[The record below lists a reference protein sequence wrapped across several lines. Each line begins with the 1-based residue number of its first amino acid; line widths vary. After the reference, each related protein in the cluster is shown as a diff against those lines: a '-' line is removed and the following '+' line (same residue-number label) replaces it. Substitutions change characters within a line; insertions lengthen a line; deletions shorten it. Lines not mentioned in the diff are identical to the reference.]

1 MAKTQ
6 TFNGFV
12 KFVGTEAAY
21 TAMTQSA
28 AGKLIFA
35 EITDITPA
43 QSVTDMTGT
52 GDSKIHEFRIFA
64 NGIEYNLTNRAAFNA
79 AVAKLREAASINVE
93 EFVGTGATELTES
106 LISAGNLQTTLETLA
121 QRIQDNY
128 DAGIVTIEHTAPT
141 TADTQLVYTFKQGGN
156 SIGTVNIPRD
166 QFLKKAEIVYGE
178 YDPQTGF
185 TPINDSEKEYYASE
199 EHSAAANAKT
209 YLHFVFQ
216 VSDAQGYH
224 DEDLYLDASSL
235 IDVYTGLENQTGATS
250 AKTADIL
257 VHVDEDNKIWAEI
270 KSDSVQIARL
280 DARIDALS
288 HAQDLS
294 SLNAGIDVQKSGTG
308 TTIELQHATS
318 HVTGQSTSDV
328 DYLEIS
334 AESDNEGIR
343 IAEGAIQHD
352 IVSGSASTKL
362 VTEAAVWNTL
372 AWDVYEPAA
381 ANEPSQ
387 EG

>member
-21 TAMTQSA
+21 NTLKAEA

-52 GDSKIHEFRIFA
+52 GDQKIHEFRIFA

-79 AVAKLREAASINVE
+79 AVAKLREAASINVDA
-93 EFVGTGATELTES
+93 FVGTGATKQAES
-106 LISAGNLQTTLETLA
+106 LISAGNLQATLETLA

-141 TADTQLVYTFKQGGN
+141 TADTQLVYTFKQGGT

-178 YDPQTGF
+178 YDPESGEF
-185 TPINDSEKEYYASE
+185 TPVNNPAHFSANTE
-199 EHSAAANAKT
+199 EHSAEANAKT

-257 VHVDEDNKIWAEI
+257 VHVDDDNKIWAEI
-270 KSDSVQIARL
+270 KEDSEQIVRL

-308 TTIELQHATS
+308 TTIELQHATTT
-318 HVTGQSTSDV
+318 VGGAEV
-328 DYLEIS
+328 GYLDIVE
-334 AESDNEGIR
+334 ESNNEGIR

>member
-21 TAMTQSA
+21 NTLKAES

-52 GDSKIHEFRIFA
+52 GDQKIHEFRIFA

-79 AVAKLREAASINVE
+79 AVAKLREAASINVNAFTE
-93 EFVGTGATELTES
+93 EGAEIPLINAGTLQATLEELAVRIKNNAQAGKVTLEHTGDTTTDLVYTIRQGGEFVGD
-106 LISAGNLQTTLETLA
+106 I
-121 QRIQDNY
+121 
-128 DAGIVTIEHTAPT
+128 
-141 TADTQLVYTFKQGGN
+141 
-156 SIGTVNIPRD
+156 NIPRD
-166 QFLKKAEIVYGE
+166 QFLKEAEIVQGT
-178 YDPQTGF
+178 YDPQSGF
-185 TPINDSEKEYYASE
+185 TPINISG
-199 EHSAAANAKT
+199 EHSASADAHT
-209 YLHFVFQ
+209 YIHFVF
-216 VSDAQGYH
+216 VVRDTTGETPSYAEKDV
-224 DEDLYLDASSL
+224 YLDASAL
-235 IDVYTGLENQTGATS
+235 IDVYAGLSDQSESES
-250 AKTADIL
+250 AVERKKTEDIL
-257 VHVDEDNKIWAEI
+257 VHVDENNKIYAVIRPNGALETRI
-270 KSDSVQIARL
+270 NDAIA
-280 DARIDALS
+280 AL
-288 HAQDLS
+288 AQAQELS
-294 SLNAGIDVQKSGTG
+294 SANKGIKIESGATG
-308 TTIELQHATS
+308 TTLTLQHATS

-334 AESDNEGIR
+334 AENENEGIR

-381 ANEPSQ
+381 ANEPLQQS
-387 EG
+387 

>member
-1 MAKTQ
+1 MAKSQ

-12 KFVGTEAAY
+12 KFIGTEAAY

-93 EFVGTGATELTES
+93 AFVGTGKTKQAAS
-106 LISAGNLQTTLETLA
+106 LISAGTLQATLETLA
-121 QRIQDNY
+121 QRVQDNY
-128 DAGIVTIEHTAPT
+128 DAAIVTVDSDLTG
-141 TADTQLVYTFKQGGN
+141 DTKNLVYTINQGGEK
-156 SIGTVNIPRD
+156 IIDINIPRD

-178 YDPQTGF
+178 YDPATGF
-185 TPINDSEKEYYASE
+185 TPVNNGEYYTGDTTD
-199 EHSAAANAKT
+199 HSLSADAKT
-209 YLHFVFQ
+209 YIHFVFQ
-216 VSDAQGYH
+216 VN
-224 DEDLYLDASSL
+224 DEVSGSVESHVYLDASSL
-235 IDVYTGLENQTGATS
+235 IDVYTGMADQKDTADS
-250 AKTADIL
+250 AKTEDIL
-257 VHVDEDNKIWAEI
+257 VHVTEDNEI
-270 KSDSVQIARL
+270 YAVIRPNGAL
-280 DARIDALS
+280 ETRINAAIEAIRQ
-288 HAQDLS
+288 AQDLS
-294 SLNAGIDVQKSGTG
+294 STNAGIKVIKTSDG
-308 TTIELQHATS
+308 TTVTLQVATTT
-318 HVTGQSTSDV
+318 VGSTEV
-328 DYLEIS
+328 GYLDIVE
-334 AESDNEGIR
+334 ESGNEGVR

-372 AWDVYEPAA
+372 AWDEVGSTANPATVD
-381 ANEPSQ
+381 
-387 EG
+387 